1 MPMCN
6 MLECSGNYSMTSGN
20 LWNCYKYEMNDFAIE
35 NDNGNMMDNNKTITS
50 NYFK

>member
-20 LWNCYKYEMNDFAIE
+20 LWNCYKNEMNDFPIE
-35 NDNGNMMDNNKTITS
+35 NDNGNMINNNKTITS
-50 NYFK
+50 NYFE